1 MRIALRFAVS
11 AALLAS
17 AVAYA
22 GPKDELKA
30 AMAKFIAAKSYHVEM
45 THDGAKGMTT
55 SADFEAPDRMRLQ
68 TPAGTQYLIGDTMH
82 MTIDGR
88 TMAVPLQK
96 GMLTQWRDPANLAKH
111 EKTMTVEALGNDSV
125 GGKPAKKY
133 RTRNTQP
140 QPSTSTMWVGA
151 DGYPLQIQAT
161 SSAQG
166 KTATT
171 TIRYSR
177 FNDPSIRIAPPK

>member
-1 MRIALRFAVS
+1 MRIALWFAVS
-11 AALLAS
+11 VALLAS
-17 AVAYA
+17 AVAHA

-45 THDGAKGMTT
+45 THDGAQGMTT
-55 SADFEAPDRMRLQ
+55 SADFAAPDRFRLQ
-68 TPAGTQYLIGDTMH
+68 TPAGTQVIIGDTMH
-82 MTIDGR
+82 MTIQGR
-88 TMAVPLQK
+88 TMTVPLQK
-96 GMLTQWRDPANLAKH
+96 GMLTQWRDPANFARY
-111 EKTMTVEALGNDSV
+111 EKTMTVQALGDDIV
-125 GGKPAKKY
+125 DGKRAKKY
-133 RTRNTQP
+133 RTHNTQP

-151 DGYPLQIQAT
+151 DGYPLQIEAS

-177 FNDPSIRIAPPK
+177 FNDPAIRVAPPK